1 MAEIDLFQAAVGL
14 PEPWRVVGAE
24 FSADRKR
31 LDLYLDFP
39 KGARFACPRVMP
51 PPVRCRTPV
60 TRPGGIWTSSSTKP
74 TCTPGCPGSAA
85 RPTGYARSGLLGRG
99 PKAAARCCLRP
110 C

>member
-1 MAEIDLFQAAVGL
+1 MAEIDLFQAALGL

-39 KGARFACPRVMP
+39 KGSRFACPQGDAAACAVHDTSDKTWRHL
-51 PPVRCRTPV
+51 
-60 TRPGGIWTSSSTKP
+60 TSSSTRP

-85 RPTGYARSGLLGRG
+85 RPTGCARSGLLGRG
-99 PKAAARCCLRP
+99 PKAASRYC
-110 C
+110 